1 MTILR
6 RYYCVCSLRTD
17 IVAIVYVIRSAAGA
31 YIKLSVF
38 DFFAFKYRFNSFKEK
53 CRIKIAP
60 LTHVH
65 IVYRECPTS
74 VLWFTDR
81 DTSRGVLTTM
91 CWNILFFQIYFN
103 TDGLEKSTK

>member
-1 MTILR
+1 MMTILR

-17 IVAIVYVIRSAAGA
+17 IVHAIRSAAEA

-38 DFFAFKYRFNSFKEK
+38 DFFAFKFRFNSLKEK

-74 VLWFTDR
+74 VL
-81 DTSRGVLTTM
+81 
-91 CWNILFFQIYFN
+91 
-103 TDGLEKSTK
+103 